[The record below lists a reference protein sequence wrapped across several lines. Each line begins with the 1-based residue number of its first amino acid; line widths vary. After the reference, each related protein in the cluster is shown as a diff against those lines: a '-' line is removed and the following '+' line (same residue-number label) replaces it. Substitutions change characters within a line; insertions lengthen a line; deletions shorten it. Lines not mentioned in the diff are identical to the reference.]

1 MSQSN
6 PLAGLAAI
14 AARAKS
20 KSKSKPKPKPKAT
33 KAKAKPKQKKL
44 AIMYN
49 EEDDDQDASMGQLV
63 PYQSPSGRIAGR
75 EAANRQYPRSDYGRQ
90 VVYVKRGTPENI
102 ERYGRNARKA
112 NGNQLYNRG
121 FDRWTGEGAYL
132 SADGKTMYHGHERLL
147 NALRRPQGEL
157 AEHESTTFFTGD
169 GSFWSDIWDGI
180 KTAASDVYS
189 GVKTVAEDAYSGAKD
204 VAGEIWHEAKPLVHA
219 AGRELITVGKNAATN
234 AISDLA
240 GGQIRN
246 LAGNIMKGNASTGIP
261 ALLGDVAETG
271 EFIGAGAYFI
281 PEYIMD
287 MIQSHPEGQALIEA
301 VQNGSV
307 THIEPASRMSSQ
319 STQTG
324 SGMPT
329 FARAAMG
336 QAAMGTKRQRG
347 VIGSGIG
354 DMGNPEYRMNNL
366 INYGAPSSR
375 TNPMIKTVDDETGD
389 LIFSYREYIKD
400 IQSADTNFQT
410 VERVDLNPGL
420 SESFPLLSRFAGLFE
435 EYDFEQLIFHFK
447 SLVTEGNATAA
458 GSVMV
463 VPHYNPSGS
472 VLGSK
477 RAVENTDQCVSGK
490 VTGDLYCG
498 IECDNKK
505 SALGGLLY
513 TRTTDVP
520 RDQRRTYDMGF
531 VQVALQGCPAGLH
544 IGELWVDYRVRLSK
558 LRVNDTVTTTIGDGF
573 MYVAPSP
580 APGGVGYNLQSVF
593 GTIVPDLLDSTTVT
607 PGANGNSILRVAD
620 GFTNYS
626 IKNAT
631 NETFQGFTGNETQFA
646 CTVAVQSG
654 QKILVQLSSV
664 GTGMFTANASNNT
677 VADTGIVT
685 YINPT
690 NGATIPMNV
699 TSSQVAI
706 NMPGSTAA
714 GAATQWGQQL
724 ITRYL
729 YDFPMGQF
737 VQQGTLT
744 IGVDFL
750 WVYGVGGMNAQNF
763 GTQSL
768 CAVRVPYDYALPMS
782 QTLV

>member
-20 KSKSKPKPKPKAT
+20 KSKSKPKPKPKVT
-33 KAKAKPKQKKL
+33 KAKAKPKQKKQL
-44 AIMYN
+44 AIMFN
-49 EEDDDQDASMGQLV
+49 EEDDDEDASRGQLI

-112 NGNQLYNRG
+112 DGNQLYNRG

-132 SADGKTMYHGHERLL
+132 SADGRTLYHGHERLL

-240 GGQIRN
+240 GGQLRN

-307 THIEPASRMSSQ
+307 THIEPASKMSSQ

-336 QAAMGTKRQRG
+336 QAAMGMKRQRG

-420 SESFPLLSRFAGLFE
+420 SDSFPLLSRFASLFE

-558 LRVNDTVTTTIGDGF
+558 LRVNDTVDTAVGDGLF
-573 MYVAPSP
+573 FVAPSP
-580 APGGVGYNLQSVF
+580 PRGSIGYQLQSVF
-593 GTIVPDLLDSTTVT
+593 GAQVPNLLSPSTPSGVF
-607 PGANGNSILRVAD
+607 GNGILHVAPN
-620 GFTNYS
+620 FTNYAIQCVQKPYNGVDCNWS
-626 IKNAT
+626 QI
-631 NETFQGFTGNETQFA
+631 A
-646 CTVAVQSG
+646 CTIAVQAG
-654 QKILVQLSSV
+654 QKILLQLINV
-664 GTGMFTANASNNT
+664 GTQLFTPSQGNTVNDPNIIATLNASNSC
-677 VADTGIVT
+677 
-685 YINPT
+685 
-690 NGATIPMNV
+690 TIPMNV
-699 TSSQVAI
+699 TGSQVASALNDNDI
-706 NMPGSTAA
+706 SN
-714 GAATQWGQQL
+714 ATNQFGEQL
-724 ITRYL
+724 ISRYL
-729 YDFPMGQF
+729 FDFPMGQF
-737 VQQGTLT
+737 VQQGVFTL
-744 IGVDFL
+744 GVDFIVRL
-750 WVYGVGGMNAQNF
+750 APEATQNF
-763 GTQSL
+763 GNSTLSI
-768 CAVRVPYDYALPMS
+768 VRVPYDYVVPPTQS
-782 QTLV
+782 YFITP